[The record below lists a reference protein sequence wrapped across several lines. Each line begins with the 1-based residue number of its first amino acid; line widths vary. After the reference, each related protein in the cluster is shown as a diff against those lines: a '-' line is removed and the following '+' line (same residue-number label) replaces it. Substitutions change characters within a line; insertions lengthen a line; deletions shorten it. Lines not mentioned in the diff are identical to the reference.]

1 EDPAGGRFIPSP
13 GTVTALA
20 APQGPGVRWDG
31 GYEAGDDVSPYY
43 DNLIGKLV
51 VWAPDRPAAIARMAA
66 ALGEFR
72 LEGVPTTV
80 SAHEAILAHPD
91 FVDARHSTV
100 WVEQR
105 LALPDGPDGV
115 DGAGV
120 AAGGRSQQVRVGRRW
135 YSIPRPGL
143 ETRPPA
149 RSRDSVAGGVA
160 SGSGTVTSQMQ
171 GTVVRVLVVV

>member
-1 EDPAGGRFIPSP
+1 
-13 GTVTALA
+13 
-20 APQGPGVRWDG
+20 
-31 GYEAGDDVSPYY
+31 
-43 DNLIGKLV
+43 
-51 VWAPDRPAAIARMAA
+51 MAA

-105 LALPDGPDGV
+105 LALPDGPDSV

-149 RSRDSVAGGVA
+149 RSRDSMAGGVA

-171 GTVVRVLVVV
+171 GTVVRVLVAVGDTVEAGQGVCAVEAMKMESVLTCGVAGTVAEVNVAPGQPVRAGEALVVIEPGAP